1 MTNSATY
8 TFETPSYLDRIHDPF
23 LEQLHRV
30 GRDPKILSMKFL
42 YATPASDT
50 EIRTSFTNELDGIA
64 TPVKVNI
71 KSSDNTNDKVGG
83 TGAITVAIFGI
94 SGTSATAT
102 DFKLQEEVVTLTGT
116 TAVTT
121 TKFYKRIIGTR
132 TVTAGSGKDPA
143 GNLTVHE
150 VGGTTN
156 TYCTQGAGTNCSIN
170 ARVYVPTGYNLHMER
185 IKARRLPT
193 VNTATGNL
201 TDGGVITLKRDGS
214 LLTQVDNQK
223 FPVLPLNLIDEH
235 PCVDITGSDDDYVTL
250 SVQAIDTDVTT
261 VDLYIRVT
269 YIIYATSTT
278 ARGF

>member
-8 TFETPSYLDRIHDPF
+8 TFETPSYLDRIENPF

-42 YATPASDT
+42 YATPAADT
-50 EIRTSFTNELDGIA
+50 EIRTSFTNVLDGIV
-64 TPVKVNI
+64 TPVKVDI
-71 KSSDNTNDKVGG
+71 KSSDNTKDIAAGVG
-83 TGAITVAIFGI
+83 ARTVAIFGI

-102 DFKLQEEVVTLTGT
+102 DFKLQEEIVTLTGT
-116 TAVTT
+116 SAVTT
-121 TKFYKRIIGTR
+121 TLFYKRIIGTR
-132 TVTAGSGKDPA
+132 TVTAGSEKDPA

-150 VGGTTN
+150 VGGTSN
-156 TYCTQGAGTNCSIN
+156 TYCTQAAGTNFSIN
-170 ARVYVPTGYNLHMER
+170 ARVYVPTGYNLHMHS

-193 VNTATGNL
+193 VSTGTGNL
-201 TDGGVITLKRDGS
+201 TDGGVITIKRDGS

-235 PCVDITGSDDDYVTL
+235 PCVDITGDDDDYVTL

-261 VDLYIRVT
+261 VDLYIQVS

-278 ARGF
+278 ARGY